1 MNRRWI
7 RLWMFLM
14 VVFLS
19 CPLPPPVQA
28 AKPGKTP
35 RAPAAAQTAEK
46 DWPPAELTIGFQT
59 RDSETEGLGD
69 VLVPLWNPGGTG
81 LLFVNP
87 RAAITDQD
95 AEESNLGLGYR
106 QLLPGRG
113 VIVGANGYYDYR
125 DTDARHYDQWGVG
138 FEILSA
144 WLDARAN
151 YYDADADAHLVDRR
165 TETTT
170 SQSEQTSAGWS
181 APYADEHSILQDY
194 TTTRTLTTVTS
205 TRTFEQFEA
214 AYGGYDWEIGLRL
227 PIRSDDFEARV
238 FGGYYDFDR
247 EFGRDVQGWKV
258 RTELRVLATLF
269 LDAGLYENADLTGS
283 DWFAGARLSVPLD
296 LAQIARGRNPFATA
310 KSRLHGAPRDL
321 SARLTE
327 MVMRDTQVR
336 LETSDFIEN
345 ESLATEVT
353 TRERS
358 SDRDSYVLLPD
369 VSFVDG
375 DEGSAAGNGTAE
387 RPFATIQQ
395 GVDAV
400 FGTRNVYVYD
410 AAFAYV
416 ENVVLT
422 PGVSL
427 WGSGVVLPGL
437 FGTRFG
443 SGVAPVVDGG
453 GTGPA
458 ITLADRTLVTGFRVQ
473 NTGAGGP
480 GVFVNLPVR
489 GLVDVS
495 RVGIL
500 GNDAT
505 DLTLLANRISG
516 NGTGILL
523 ARQGDF
529 RLVFATNAVAGNA
542 TDGLEIWTAGNSGT
556 CDVFIAD
563 SRFENNGDEGLQI
576 YASTYD
582 QSLVR
587 IQDSQFLDNGGNGL
601 QISQLDTLL
610 AGTGLFNLRA
620 ADNAGAGLDLRTQ
633 DNALYQG
640 AVTGSTFS
648 ANGDAGLSFFS
659 VDAAA
664 ALLEI
669 DNSRFADND
678 GNGLRI
684 EANGGGTGAV
694 FIANGQFEDN
704 GSNGLLLQSADSDRL
719 LLGIEDSDFSR
730 NAENGLGAQVAGGGQ
745 FEIVLAGC
753 SLGRNAAAG
762 LDVGASGLDLAS
774 VWILDGA
781 FNDNAREGAVFNLF
795 SNDGAILEM
804 FDSQAEGN
812 GFDGIGA
819 SLSNLTAAGVVISN
833 VVASQNGQRG
843 VAVAIRDADDAIVAA
858 IALQASSNGAEGLAG
873 EVSEVDDSLIA
884 IQNAAANGNAGP
896 GILTVQTLSEQAS
909 VYLSGVQANDNGP
922 NGIGVVQASNDLS
935 QAFVSDGVADDNG
948 GVGLLLAQA
957 GSPLAVA
964 GIAGMQAIE
973 NGNAGIGVF
982 QVDNGIGLANVSG
995 STANDNAGA
1004 GVALEQDSLLASIG
1018 IVGMPEGFAATA
1030 DALTALLDLEL
1041 PEEIDPF
1048 LGPFGAV
1055 TATGNGARGVQ
1066 AAVRTDGVLALG
1078 GIFDVAASN
1087 NAAGGVY
1094 SLNEATNGIAAGLA
1108 GSSENLA
1115 EVFELGTA
1123 VAALFDL
1130 DLPLSLAGGGH
1141 MQVNG
1146 NAGPGFE
1153 MHTLGDL
1160 AAVSAI
1166 VGLETAGNA
1175 GAGAVV
1181 ETDSGY
1187 LSLAAIARLVSTGN
1201 AGNGL
1206 QMDVV
1211 GTDFAGLGLLAD
1223 VDASANGENGIVATV
1238 ESTNG
1243 IAALLALS
1251 TDALRPAAA
1260 LLGEGFFDEAIEIP
1274 GEPFGPV
1281 LASGNAGD
1289 GFNATVTGYDIAVA
1303 AFLDVQANDNGDTGF
1318 DVATASADGMAIS
1331 AFLSTDVVYDV
1342 LPDVLGG
1349 DPIAY
1354 DPLGGVTANGNGT
1367 NGFRIDMDG
1376 FDRSILVMAGAEAN
1390 DNVAGDGLYANLD
1403 SADGAVDAYL
1413 VNVAANGNAAGRG
1426 IDLDL
1431 DSEEE
1436 SRAGLVFVNAD
1447 GNGQQGIRVR
1457 ADSGTSDVY
1466 ALFAGVDAAGNGAV
1480 GDLPGLVANLSGAGD
1495 AAVAFTD
1502 VNSSSNFGRGAT
1514 AILDAGLD
1522 AYLFAG
1528 DLAAD
1533 DLDFVYGYSL
1543 DIGPLFDLIP
1553 GGPVH
1558 FDDNGGNGLH
1568 AELTG
1573 TNAYLDVNGASANAN
1588 DTMGY
1593 NLTLTALGG
1602 NALATVRDATARA
1615 NGGNGL
1621 SLNLDGYGGGA
1632 SAWLEGVAARDNAA
1646 NGIHVAE
1653 NFNGSAPAYVGGEQL
1668 VSASNVANGVR
1679 LVMSGL
1685 GGAPILDFGGGG
1697 DSLGQS
1703 SFYGN
1708 GNRDFRYNNGGGATV
1723 MAENN
1728 WWGIAPPV
1736 NGQFAG
1742 SIDRTP
1748 WLLADPN
1755 AP

>member
-1 MNRRWI
+1 MTSRWI
-7 RLWMFLM
+7 RLWTFVL
-14 VVFLS
+14 VVFLT
-19 CPLPPPVQA
+19 CPLPPPAQA
-28 AKPGKTP
+28 AKPKKSKS
-35 RAPAAAQTAEK
+35 APAAAQTAEK
-46 DWPPAELTIGFQT
+46 EWPPAELTIGFQT

-69 VLVPLWNPGGTG
+69 LLVPLWNPGETG
-81 LLFVNP
+81 LLFANP

-95 AEESNLGLGYR
+95 EEEGNLGVGYR
-106 QLLPGRG
+106 QLLPGRA
-113 VIVGANGYYDYR
+113 VIVGANAYYDYR

-144 WLDARAN
+144 WIDARAN
-151 YYDADADAHLVDRR
+151 YYDADDESQLVDRR
-165 TETTT
+165 TETAT
-170 SQSEQTSAGWS
+170 SQSEQYSSRWS

-227 PIRSDDFEARV
+227 PLKTDSLEARV

-258 RTELRVLATLF
+258 RTELRVMSTLF
-269 LDAGLYENADLTGS
+269 LDAGLYEDEDLTGS

-345 ESLATEVT
+345 ESLATEAT

-358 SDRDSYVLLPD
+358 SDRDSYVLMPD

-387 RPFATIQQ
+387 HPYATIQQ

-400 FGTRNVYVYD
+400 FGTRNVYVFD
-410 AAFAYV
+410 AASAYV

-437 FGTRFG
+437 FGTWFG

-480 GVFVNLPVR
+480 GVFVNLPVQ

-529 RLVFATNAVAGNA
+529 RLVFATNEVAGNDA
-542 TDGLEIWTAGNSGT
+542 DGMEIWTAGNSGT
-556 CDVFIAD
+556 CDVFIAN
-563 SRFENNGDEGLQI
+563 SRFDNNGDEGLQI

-582 QSLVR
+582 LSLVR

-601 QISQLDTLL
+601 QISQLDTAL
-610 AGTGLFNLRA
+610 AGTGLFGVRA
-620 ADNAGAGLDLRTQ
+620 EDNAGAGLDLRTQ
-633 DNALYQG
+633 DNDAYQ
-640 AVTGSTFS
+640 AAITGSTFS

-659 VDAAA
+659 VNDALS
-664 ALLEI
+664 LLEI
-669 DNSRFADND
+669 DSSLFADND
-678 GNGLRI
+678 GNGLRV

-694 FIANGQFEDN
+694 FIANGRFADN
-704 GSNGLLLQSADSDRL
+704 GSNGLLLQSADPERL
-719 LLGIEDSDFSR
+719 LLGIEDSSFAR
-730 NAENGLGAQVAGGGQ
+730 NAENGLGAQVAGGGL
-745 FEIVLAGC
+745 FGLALAGC
-753 SLGRNAAAG
+753 SFGYNAAAG
-762 LDVGASGLDLAS
+762 LDVDAAGLDLAS
-774 VWILDGA
+774 IWIQDGT
-781 FNDNAREGAVFNLF
+781 FNDNAREGATFRLHSGDEAVLAI
-795 SNDGAILEM
+795 DGSRA
-804 FDSQAEGN
+804 GNN
-812 GFDGIGA
+812 GFEGIGA
-819 SLSNLTAAGVVISN
+819 TLSNLTAAGVAFSN
-833 VVASQNGQRG
+833 VVAHQNGQRG
-843 VAVAIRDADDAIVAA
+843 IDVAIRDAD
-858 IALQASSNGAEGLAG
+858 IAEIDLENLQADGNQAAG
-873 EVSEVDDSLIA
+873 VFVETADTETSLVA
-884 IQNAAANGNAGP
+884 VRDATADENAGAGLDLQQTGSSLAVAGVS
-896 GILTVQTLSEQAS
+896 GI
-909 VYLSGVQANDNGP
+909 QANDNGGAGIRVAQTG
-922 NGIGVVQASNDLS
+922 NGIG
-935 QAFVSDGVADDNG
+935 
-948 GVGLLLAQA
+948 
-957 GSPLAVA
+957 
-964 GIAGMQAIE
+964 M
-973 NGNAGIGVF
+973 
-982 QVDNGIGLANVSG
+982 ANVSG

-1004 GVALEQDSLLASIG
+1004 GVFLDQDSLFASIG

-1030 DALTALLDLEL
+1030 DALATLLDLEL
-1041 PEEIDPF
+1041 PEELDPF
-1048 LGPFGAV
+1048 LGPHGAV
-1055 TATGNGARGVQ
+1055 TANGNGARGVQ
-1066 AAVRTDGVLALG
+1066 ALVRTDGVLALG

-1115 EVFELGTA
+1115 EVFELGTN

-1166 VGLETAGNA
+1166 VGLETVGNA

-1181 ETDSGY
+1181 ETDSDY

-1223 VDASANGENGIVATV
+1223 VDASDNGENGILATV

-1260 LLGEGFFDEAIEIP
+1260 LLGEGYFGEAIEVP

-1289 GFNATVTGYDIAVA
+1289 GFHAAVTGYDIAVA
-1303 AFLDVQANDNGDTGF
+1303 AFLDVQANDNGGTGF

-1354 DPLGGVTANGNGT
+1354 DPLGGVAANGNGT

-1376 FDRSILVMAGAEAN
+1376 SDRSILVMAGAEAN

-1413 VNVAANGNAAGRG
+1413 VNVAANDNAAGRG

-1447 GNGQQGIRVR
+1447 GNGQQGIRVL
-1457 ADSGTSDVY
+1457 ADSDTSDVY
-1466 ALFAGVDAAGNGAV
+1466 ALFAGVEAAGNGAI

-1502 VNSSSNFGRGAT
+1502 VNSSSNFGRGAN
-1514 AILDAGLD
+1514 AILDAGAD

-1533 DLDFVYGYSL
+1533 DLDFVYDYSL

-1553 GGPVH
+1553 NGPVH
-1558 FDDNGGNGLH
+1558 FDGNGGNGLH

-1573 TNAYLDVNGASANAN
+1573 INASLGMDGASANDN

-1602 NALATVRDATARA
+1602 NALATVRDAAA
-1615 NGGNGL
+1615 LDNGGNGL
-1621 SLNLDGYGGGA
+1621 SLNLDGNGGIA
-1632 SAWLEGVAARDNAA
+1632 SAWLEDVVATGNGA
-1646 NGIHVAE
+1646 NGINVAE
-1653 NFNGSAPAYVGGEQL
+1653 NFNGSAPAYVGGEHL

>member
-1 MNRRWI
+1 MKARWI
-7 RLWMFLM
+7 RLWTFVL

-19 CPLPPPVQA
+19 CPLPPPTQA
-28 AKPGKTP
+28 AKPKKAKN
-35 RAPAAAQTAEK
+35 APPSAQTAEK
-46 DWPPAELTIGFQT
+46 EWPPAELTFGFQT

-69 VLVPLWNPGGTG
+69 LLVPLWNPGETG

-87 RAAITDQD
+87 RASITDQD
-95 AEESNLGLGYR
+95 AEEGNLGFGYR
-106 QLLPGRG
+106 QLLPGRA
-113 VIVGANGYYDYR
+113 VIVGANAYYDYR
-125 DTDARHYDQWGVG
+125 DADARHYDQWGVG

-144 WLDARAN
+144 WIDARAN
-151 YYDADADAHLVDRR
+151 YYDADDESQLVDRR
-165 TETTT
+165 TETAT
-170 SQSEQTSAGWS
+170 SRSEQYSSSWS

-227 PIRSDDFEARV
+227 PLKTDSLEARV

-258 RTELRVLATLF
+258 RTELRVLSTLF
-269 LDAGLYENADLTGS
+269 LDAGLYEDEDLTGS

-345 ESLATEVT
+345 ESLATEAT

-369 VSFVDG
+369 VNFVDADEGGAPLANPAARAQPIVDG
-375 DEGSAAGNGTAE
+375 DEDAVVGDGTAE
-387 RPFATIQQ
+387 RPYATIQQ

-400 FGTRNVYVYD
+400 FGTRNVYVFD
-410 AAFAYV
+410 AASAYV

-427 WGSGVVLPGL
+427 WGSGVLLPGL

-480 GVFVNLPVR
+480 GVFVNLPVQ

-516 NGTGILL
+516 NGTGVLL

-529 RLVFATNAVAGNA
+529 RLVFATNEVAGSDA
-542 TDGLEIWTAGNSGT
+542 DGMEIWTAGNSGT
-556 CDVFIAD
+556 CDVFIAN
-563 SRFENNGDEGLQI
+563 SRFDNNGDEGLQI

-601 QISQLDTLL
+601 QISQLDTQQ
-610 AGTGLFNLRA
+610 AGTGLFGVRA
-620 ADNAGAGLDLRTQ
+620 EDNAGAGFDLRTQ
-633 DNALYQG
+633 DNDLYRG
-640 AVTGSTFS
+640 AITGSTFS

-659 VDAAA
+659 VNDTLS
-664 ALLEI
+664 LLEI

-678 GNGLRI
+678 GNGLRV

-694 FIANGQFEDN
+694 FIANGRFADN
-704 GSNGLLLQSADSDRL
+704 GSNGLLLQSADPERL
-719 LLGIEDSDFSR
+719 LLGIEDSSFAR
-730 NAENGLGAQVAGGGQ
+730 NAENGLGAQVAGGGL
-745 FEIVLAGC
+745 FGLALAGC
-753 SLGRNAAAG
+753 SFGHNAAAG
-762 LDVGASGLDLAS
+762 LNVGAAGLDMAS
-774 VWILDGA
+774 IWIQDGT
-781 FNDNAREGAVFNLF
+781 FNDNAREGATFRLHSGDEAVLAM
-795 SNDGAILEM
+795 DG
-804 FDSQAEGN
+804 SRAENN
-812 GFDGIGA
+812 GFEGIGA
-819 SLSNLTAAGVVISN
+819 TLSNLTSAGVAFSN
-833 VVASQNGQRG
+833 VVANQNGQRG
-843 VAVAIRDADDAIVAA
+843 IDVAIRDAD
-858 IALQASSNGAEGLAG
+858 IAEIDLENLQADGNQAAG
-873 EVSEVDDSLIA
+873 VFVETANSEISLVA
-884 IQNAAANGNAGP
+884 VRDATANENAGA
-896 GILTVQTLSEQAS
+896 GLDLLQTA
-909 VYLSGVQANDNGP
+909 
-922 NGIGVVQASNDLS
+922 
-935 QAFVSDGVADDNG
+935 
-948 GVGLLLAQA
+948 
-957 GSPLAVA
+957 SPLAVA
-964 GIAGMQAIE
+964 AVSGIQA
-973 NGNAGIGVF
+973 NDNDGAGIRVAQTG
-982 QVDNGIGLANVSG
+982 NGIGLANVSG

-1004 GVALEQDSLLASIG
+1004 GVFLEQDSLFASIG
-1018 IVGMPEGFAATA
+1018 IVGMPEGLASSAYSLA
-1030 DALTALLDLEL
+1030 ELLDFEL
-1041 PEEIDPF
+1041 PEELDPF
-1048 LGPFGAV
+1048 LGPYGAV
-1055 TATGNGARGVQ
+1055 TANGNGARGVQ
-1066 AAVRTDGVLALG
+1066 ASVRTDGLLALG

-1094 SLNEATNGIAAGLA
+1094 SLNEATNGIAVGLA

-1115 EVFELGTA
+1115 EVFELGTD

-1166 VGLETAGNA
+1166 VGLDAVGNA
-1175 GAGAVV
+1175 GDGAVV
-1181 ETDSGY
+1181 ETDSDY
-1187 LSLAAIARLVSTGN
+1187 FSLAAIARLVSTGN
-1201 AGNGL
+1201 SGNGL

-1211 GTDFAGLGLLAD
+1211 GTDYAGFGLLAD
-1223 VDASANGENGIVATV
+1223 VNASGNGVNGIAAAV

-1243 IAALLALS
+1243 MAALLALS
-1251 TDALRPAAA
+1251 TDALRPAAV
-1260 LLGEGFFDEAIEIP
+1260 LLGEGYFDEAIEIP

-1289 GFNATVTGYDIAVA
+1289 GFNATVTGDDIAIA
-1303 AFLDVQANDNGDTGF
+1303 AFLDVQANDNGDNGF
-1318 DVATASADGMAIS
+1318 EIATASANGAAIS
-1331 AFLSTDVVYDV
+1331 AFLSTDVVYDI

-1354 DPLGGVTANGNGT
+1354 DPLGGVAANGNGT

-1376 FDRSILVMAGAEAN
+1376 NDRSILVMAGAEAN
-1390 DNVAGDGLYANLD
+1390 DNGAGDGIYANLD

-1413 VNVAANGNAAGRG
+1413 VNVAASGNAAGRG

-1457 ADSGTSDVY
+1457 ADSDTSDVY

-1480 GDLPGLVANLSGAGD
+1480 GGQPGIVANLSGAGD
-1495 AAVAFTD
+1495 AAAAFTD
-1502 VNSSSNFGRGAT
+1502 VHSSSNFGRGAN

-1533 DLDFVYGYSL
+1533 DLDFIYGYGSDL
-1543 DIGPLFDLIP
+1543 GPLFDLIP
-1553 GGPVH
+1553 AGPVD
-1558 FDDNGGNGLH
+1558 FSDNGGNGLH

-1573 TNAYLDVNGASANAN
+1573 INASLGMDGVIADDN

-1602 NALATVRDATARA
+1602 NALATIQDAVAND

-1621 SLNLDGYGGGA
+1621 SLDLEGNGGVA
-1632 SAWLEGVAARDNAA
+1632 SAWFEDVVATGNDG
-1646 NGIHVAE
+1646 NGINVAE
-1653 NFNGSAPAYVGGEQL
+1653 NFNGSAQAYVGGEQL

-1685 GGAPILDFGGGG
+1685 SGAPILDFGGGG

-1728 WWGIAPPV
+1728 WWGTITPAA
-1736 NGQFAG
+1736 GQFAG